1 MQVTQVMMASF
12 GGLDCFDWHALHG
25 CRPIADVVWCG
36 EEDGLMQ
43 SVLLKVPFTIAITF
57 EIRTKN
63 KNVGELSFPSKKF
76 RQRRWDR
83 QIKIQMEARS

>member
-1 MQVTQVMMASF
+1 
-12 GGLDCFDWHALHG
+12 
-25 CRPIADVVWCG
+25 
-36 EEDGLMQ
+36 MQ